1 MGPIEFDSFGDQSS
15 SSFQPMPGKTVRGAF
30 SDVTNFKNT
39 DVTERGVEEIAMTK
53 ALEKWYLIGGMAPW
67 L

>member
-1 MGPIEFDSFGDQSS
+1 
-15 SSFQPMPGKTVRGAF
+15 MPGKTVRGAF
-30 SDVTNFKNT
+30 SDVINFKNT